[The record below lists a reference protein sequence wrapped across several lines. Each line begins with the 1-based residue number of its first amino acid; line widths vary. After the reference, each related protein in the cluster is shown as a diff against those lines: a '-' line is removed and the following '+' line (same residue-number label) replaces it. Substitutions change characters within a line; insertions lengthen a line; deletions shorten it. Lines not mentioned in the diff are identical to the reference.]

1 MWPFAYSL
9 HNINSPVYTNCK
21 KYQMFSVILWSVSV
35 CAFWLIHPVRC
46 DFHYPSSLLTPPKQ
60 ETLQC
65 PMTGLLV
72 EEGSL
77 PSPPCLS
84 GHCSWNQLLSAS
96 LNAHCPRLM
105 NHEAGCRTEIPVF
118 MFRPPGRKGP
128 AEPQIRA
135 SCSNP
140 DSPEVCGGRFWVSAQ
155 PVVTGSHLFPVA
167 PLVSTTSE
175 LHPRVS
181 RETQLFFFIIEV

>member
-1 MWPFAYSL
+1 
-9 HNINSPVYTNCK
+9 
-21 KYQMFSVILWSVSV
+21 MFSVILWSVSV
-35 CAFWLIHPVRC
+35 CAFWLIHPVRR

-84 GHCSWNQLLSAS
+84 GHCSWNQLISAS
-96 LNAHCPRLM
+96 LNAYCPRLM

-140 DSPEVCGGRFWVSAQ
+140 DSPEVCGGGGSGGQHSQWSL
-155 PVVTGSHLFPVA
+155 VVTYFLWLLWLA
-167 PLVSTTSE
+167 PPLSCTQEWVEKLHFFSLLLKYSWFTTSY
-175 LHPRVS
+175 
-181 RETQLFFFIIEV
+181 